1 MKNAM
6 VRSHV
11 EHVITYERNLV
22 HWPHSRLRTETS
34 GGAVAQDDL
43 RCDPKG
49 GDDLNQRMQPLG
61 VVSSV
66 LTGYYLRICIA
77 IYTSPRKYRPE
88 GNADIRFEQ
97 VDHGYAAYTT
107 FHASRQQKT
116 VHWLL
121 ALFRFQGVG
130 VGISLRNK
138 GCEKRF
144 VDAWRRLGWSLFK
157 KDELIEVRCK
167 IAEQQENMVIVIAL
181 AS

>member
-1 MKNAM
+1 
-6 VRSHV
+6 
-11 EHVITYERNLV
+11 
-22 HWPHSRLRTETS
+22 
-34 GGAVAQDDL
+34 
-43 RCDPKG
+43 
-49 GDDLNQRMQPLG
+49 
-61 VVSSV
+61 
-66 LTGYYLRICIA
+66 CIA

-97 VDHGYAAYTT
+97 VDHGRWLLSRSYAAYTT

-157 KDELIEVRCK
+157 KDELIEVCK
-167 IAEQQENMVIVIAL
+167 VFTGYLLTESTYTL
-181 AS
+181 